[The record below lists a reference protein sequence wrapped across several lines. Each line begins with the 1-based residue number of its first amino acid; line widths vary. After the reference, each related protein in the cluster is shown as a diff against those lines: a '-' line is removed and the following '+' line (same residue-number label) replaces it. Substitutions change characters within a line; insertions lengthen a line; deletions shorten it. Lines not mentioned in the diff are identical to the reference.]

1 MEVKGTALKTT
12 RDFVKINFPTEFNK
26 WMNELPEPI
35 RKIYDGVL
43 DISGW
48 YPLREAYLVP
58 INRVS
63 KMFYKG
69 DDKVCGDAIGYY
81 SAEVALKGLYKVFLL
96 IASPAYLIQRA
107 TKIITTFYRPSQV
120 EAFSISPK
128 SAGLRITEFIEMDL
142 ALEYRVGGWCKRAL
156 ELSSCTGVKYDFK
169 SSIAKGDPYTEIVFS
184 WN

>member
-12 RDFVKINFPTEFNK
+12 RDFVKLNYPDQFNK
-26 WMNELPEPI
+26 WLHEMPESA
-35 RKIYDGVL
+35 RKVFEGVI
-43 DISGW
+43 DIGGW
-48 YPLREAYLVP
+48 YPLKEMYLVP
-58 INRVS
+58 INRIS
-63 KMFYKG
+63 RLFFNG
-69 DDKVCGDAIGYY
+69 DDKACGDAIGYY

-107 TKIITTFYRPSQV
+107 TKIITTFYQPSTV

-128 SAGLRITEFIEMDL
+128 SAGIRITDFAEMDL

-156 ELSSCTGVKYDFK
+156 ELSNCTQVAYTFK
-169 SSIAKGDPYTEIVFS
+169 SSIAKGDKYTEIVFT